1 MAETKLKSNSVITH
15 EVDEAR
21 GRITWRVVGEEPLT
35 LDLAALSD
43 GVKARAMIHGLV
55 QRVGDR
61 AAISRD
67 PETGRPATPADK
79 RARMAGLVEHLM
91 AGGDWEMGRA
101 KGGTSTSRNDPVI
114 AAVAEIQGTDYAT
127 MAERV
132 KAMAEKRGVKPRAI
146 IARLA
151 TQPDVVER
159 LRAMAPKDEGDWL
172 EELKG

>member
-1 MAETKLKSNSVITH
+1 MAETKMKSNSVITH
-15 EVDEAR
+15 EVDEAQ

-35 LDLAALSD
+35 LDLAGLAEA
-43 GVKARAMIHGLV
+43 VRQRAMIHGLV
-55 QRVGDR
+55 QRVSDR

-67 PETGRPATPADK
+67 PETGRPATPGDK
-79 RARMAGLVEHLM
+79 RARMAALVEHL
-91 AGGDWEMGRA
+91 ARGGDWEMGRA
-101 KGGTSTSRNDPVI
+101 KGAGVASRNDPVI

-127 MAERV
+127 MAERI

-159 LRAMAPKDEGDWL
+159 LRAMAPADEGDWL